1 MESRE
6 WRVEAIIGK
15 QTKKERVFLRERER
29 VKVVEQLLVL
39 AC

>member
-29 VKVVEQLLVL
+29 E
-39 AC
+39 